1 MQEGIELR
9 PVASATSAAP
19 AVNRGDVDAVTLSQ
33 GTVKGKE
40 QAPDRSFLIG
50 AISNLSVQY
59 NLSCL
64 AIAVACVTTPAVPG
78 GVPALVEPEWAK
90 LALMGI
96 AFAGAAAGMV
106 IMGWVGD
113 RIGRRR
119 GMIATLAFVVAGAL
133 GPALFASGEAD
144 TFFLVICIFRVF
156 LGFGLGGVY
165 PMAAAT
171 AHEAEGHAESDAGA
185 AAVRVAWV
193 FFWQAPG
200 AALPYLLAV
209 FLTAIVPSASAAA
222 ASAQFRL
229 IVGFGAVVAA
239 VPLVA
244 ACYAREN
251 VLPKEDPPPRTV
263 KKAHGV
269 YAAVADVE
277 DTPEGSVAVP
287 VPLSPAAAGHTEA
300 GYQSPW
306 LTFIGTGG
314 AWFLYDVV
322 L

>member
-1 MQEGIELR
+1 MQQDGVELR
-9 PVASATSAAP
+9 PGAASSAAVIVEVSAAP
-19 AVNRGDVDAVTLSQ
+19 VLPRKS
-33 GTVKGKE
+33 E
-40 QAPDRSFLIG
+40 PDRSFLISAVG
-50 AISNLSVQY
+50 NLSVQY

-64 AIAVACVTTPAVPG
+64 AIAVACLTTPPVPG
-78 GVPALVEPEWAK
+78 GEPFVVEPEWAK

-133 GPALFASGEAD
+133 GPALFAWGEAN
-144 TFFLVICIFRVF
+144 TFFFIICVSRVF

-171 AHEAEGHAESDAGA
+171 AHEGEGHAEADAGA
-185 AAVRVAWV
+185 AAVRVAWA

-209 FLTAIVPSASAAA
+209 CLTASVPSDSAGAA
-222 ASAQFRL
+222 FAHFRL

-244 ACYAREN
+244 ACYAREA
-251 VLPKEDPPPRTV
+251 VAPKEDPPPRTL
-263 KKAHGV
+263 KKSQGL
-269 YAAVADVE
+269 YA
-277 DTPEGSVAVP
+277 SVSTDAP
-287 VPLSPAAAGHTEA
+287 VDIVSAPNPLSPGAEA
-300 GYQSPW
+300 GFQSPW
-306 LTFIGTGG
+306 LTFVGTGG